1 MQRHVANGGLP
12 YDDVGKSIIKM
23 SENIAQLRSFS
34 NYVVRND
41 LMNSDNNPI
50 IERSQEALN
59 NLREQIA
66 RLSKQKYYE
75 DYKNSFVAEQEID
88 LPDSVVEEF
97 KDKFTV
103 KNFKE
108 DIKSVFPILYRLMQE
123 NSKVGYEDIVSMTT
137 ENEEENIE
145 IREEEDELLKFERWI
160 MTMGEESS
168 ITSDDP
174 EQQKQAVK
182 ELQELVGEHFPAGVD
197 GTNAIES
204 LKGIIEDPQ
213 LFKEIKDQA
222 KEDPDSC
229 VRPLVKDWLEQN
241 APEVVNELDFGD
253 MVDEPA
259 AGQGGEQT
267 APEEEPQMA
276 GDDPDEINKKDDEDD
291 LPFKPDD
298 EPMDKDEFGNTIKH
312 KARHLA
318 RKGMRQAMDV
328 KELAEFIT
336 SFYDKESGTFPKGPE
351 GVCTMVGKK
360 FGEQAEAV
368 ARKFVERMAP
378 HQEQG
383 AEQMQELAR
392 IRELSGMR
400 NQQGVDEG
408 SDTVD
413 SIKAKI
419 AELEDEQG
427 ENEFGSYAY
436 DTTDAELQ
444 SLYAKL
450 DKAKKGMSE
459 GALDELHSDLN
470 DKFNEL
476 APKIEKYK
484 DAQGAKNL
492 YNELMSIAKEHG
504 SEREF
509 ERMLDNARHH
519 AHMEYDMN
527 PGGFENWFWHL
538 PLGDNLKDDV
548 SPELEDIRRLSGIAQ
563 GIGY

>member
-1 MQRHVANGGLP
+1 
-12 YDDVGKSIIKM
+12 
-23 SENIAQLRSFS
+23 
-34 NYVVRND
+34 
-41 LMNSDNNPI
+41 
-50 IERSQEALN
+50 
-59 NLREQIA
+59 
-66 RLSKQKYYE
+66 
-75 DYKNSFVAEQEID
+75 
-88 LPDSVVEEF
+88 
-97 KDKFTV
+97 
-103 KNFKE
+103 
-108 DIKSVFPILYRLMQE
+108 
-123 NSKVGYEDIVSMTT
+123 
-137 ENEEENIE
+137 
-145 IREEEDELLKFERWI
+145 
-160 MTMGEESS
+160 
-168 ITSDDP
+168 
-174 EQQKQAVK
+174 
-182 ELQELVGEHFPAGVD
+182 
-197 GTNAIES
+197 
-204 LKGIIEDPQ
+204 
-213 LFKEIKDQA
+213 
-222 KEDPDSC
+222 
-229 VRPLVKDWLEQN
+229 
-241 APEVVNELDFGD
+241 
-253 MVDEPA
+253 
-259 AGQGGEQT
+259 
-267 APEEEPQMA
+267 
-276 GDDPDEINKKDDEDD
+276 
-291 LPFKPDD
+291 
-298 EPMDKDEFGNTIKH
+298 
-312 KARHLA
+312 
-318 RKGMRQAMDV
+318 MRQAMDV

-444 SLYAKL
+444 SIYAKL